1 MKRSWDEDDNI
12 ADRVLYGLIKVLG
25 VLVKSISRKKSTIIA
40 YLIGDIL
47 YKVLKIRRPLVEK
60 NLALTFPEKKISE
73 INAIA
78 RKVYRNLAD
87 NMIEVLRLPMIKTA
101 EDAARLLDVDAG
113 TVFAKTI
120 DRKRGGVL
128 VSAHFGNW
136 ELLAFCSGLQVHP
149 LTIVVK
155 KLKNHAIDKQ
165 INMLRTMRGNRIV
178 YDDNAL
184 REGLRTL
191 RKGGLLTIL
200 GDQSDLI
207 GTFFIEFLGR
217 RTTVFLGPAYLALKA
232 GVPLFVAMCYRTDG
246 GRYKV
251 EIEEIDL
258 TGLGTAKADAEE
270 LVRRYTKV
278 IERFIYR
285 YPSEWLW
292 LHNRWKRTEPLSS

>member
-1 MKRSWDEDDNI
+1 MKRNWDEDDNI
-12 ADRVLYGLIKVLG
+12 ADRVLYGLIKMLG
-25 VLVKSISRKKSTIIA
+25 VLVRSISRKKSTIIA
-40 YLIGDIL
+40 YLIGDFL
-47 YKVLKIRRPLVEK
+47 YKILKIRRPLVEK

-78 RKVYRNLAD
+78 RQVYRNLAE

-101 EDAARLLDVDAG
+101 EDAARLLDIDAG
-113 TVFAKTI
+113 TIFAKTI
-120 DRKRGGVL
+120 DQKKGGVL
-128 VSAHFGNW
+128 GSAHFGNW
-136 ELLAFCSGLQVHP
+136 ELLAFCSGLQMVP

-155 KLKNHAIDKQ
+155 KLKNHAIDEQ
-165 INMLRTMRGNRIV
+165 INVWRTMRGNKIV

-191 RKGGLLTIL
+191 HQGGLLTIL
-200 GDQSDLI
+200 GDQSDLV
-207 GTFFIEFLGR
+207 GSFFIEFLGR
-217 RTTVFLGPAYLALKA
+217 RTTVFLGPAYFALKA
-232 GVPLFVAMCYRTDG
+232 GVPLFVAMCRRTDG

-251 EIEEIDL
+251 DIEEIDL
-258 TGLGTAKADAEE
+258 TGLGTAKTDAEE

-292 LHNRWKRTEPLSS
+292 LHNRWKRTETL

>member
-40 YLIGDIL
+40 YVIGDIL

-78 RKVYRNLAD
+78 RQVYRNLAD

-178 YDDNAL
+178 YVDHAL
-184 REGLRTL
+184 REGLRSI

-200 GDQSDLI
+200 GDQSDLV
-207 GTFFIEFLGR
+207 GSFFIEFLGR
-217 RTTVFLGPAYLALKA
+217 RTTVFLGPAYFALKA
-232 GVPLFVAMCYRTDG
+232 GVPLFVAMCRRTDG

-251 EIEEIDL
+251 DIEEIDL
-258 TGLGTAKADAEE
+258 TGLGTAKTDAEE

-292 LHNRWKRTEPLSS
+292 LHNRWKRTETL